1 MDKLNMNTVTVQCGV
16 DYATVESRVRAFC
29 SEHQNGQILT
39 EMVKCEDDT
48 GEVIFKALAVVDG
61 VIKGTGHASE
71 FKGSTNI
78 NKTSHVEVCE
88 TSAVGRALA
97 MMGYMSKGQ
106 IASYEEIE
114 NARLQRVEMKKD
126 ERKLEAD
133 IASLSIRFK
142 KAIETEDE
150 EQIDEC
156 QADMRGNQLL
166 RQGVNETLSSSDKQ
180 YMIERN
186 EKYLDEI
193 RNRREMRETRNQ
205 AYAKEFAEKQMQM
218 QKNKNFN
225 G

>member
-48 GEVIFKALAVVDG
+48 GEVVFKAHAVVGG
-61 VIKGTGHASE
+61 VIRGTGHAME
-71 FKGSTNI
+71 VRGSSNI

-97 MMGYMSKGQ
+97 MIGYMSKGQ

-114 NARLQRVEMKKD
+114 NAKLQRSEIKKHEKAFMHTID
-126 ERKLEAD
+126 LLSAEFKEAINND
-133 IASLSIRFK
+133 
-142 KAIETEDE
+142 DE
-150 EQIDEC
+150 ENILKVLKE
-156 QADMRGNQLL
+156 MRGNQPLDIA
-166 RQGVNETLSSSDKQ
+166 VFETLSNEQVQ
-180 YMIERN
+180 YMDERR
-186 EKYLDEI
+186 KLII
-193 RNRREMRETRNQ
+193 RENNKN
-205 AYAKEFAEKQMQM
+205 YAKEFIEK
-218 QKNKNFN
+218 NLN

>member
-1 MDKLNMNTVTVQCGV
+1 MDKFNMNTVTVQCGV

-48 GEVIFKALAVVDG
+48 GEVVFKAHAVVDG
-61 VIKGTGHASE
+61 VIRGTGHSME
-71 FKGSTNI
+71 VRGSSNI

-114 NARLQRVEMKKD
+114 NAKLQRSEIKKH
-126 ERKLEAD
+126 EKAFMHTVVLLSAEFKEAINND
-133 IASLSIRFK
+133 
-142 KAIETEDE
+142 DE
-150 EQIDEC
+150 ENILKVLKE
-156 QADMRGNQLL
+156 MRGNQPL
-166 RQGVNETLSSSDKQ
+166 RKAVNATLSNEQVQYLSD
-180 YMIERN
+180 R
-186 EKYLDEI
+186 
-193 RNRREMRETRNQ
+193 Q
-205 AYAKEFAEKQMQM
+205 AKITDAYRKNYAKEFVKKQL
-218 QKNKNFN
+218 N